1 MSFVDSIPPA
11 GAPGPGAS
19 AAAPH
24 RPAWWWFPW
33 AVALSLLVVIIVN
46 VGMMWAAL
54 STFPGTAGA
63 DGFDLSNHYDH
74 VLDQVAQQAAV
85 GWSVQASVDAEAH
98 PRIVLTDRAGAPLV
112 GARIQARAERPIGP
126 AEATLL
132 TFQATGDGAY
142 RAAQALPTPG
152 QWDLLISAGV
162 DGRTVNTTRRVIV
175 R

>member
-1 MSFVDSIPPA
+1 MSFIDLIPPA

-19 AAAPH
+19 AAGLQH
-24 RPAWWWFPW
+24 STWRWFPW
-33 AVALSLLVVIIVN
+33 AVALSLLVVIVVN

-74 VLDQVAQQAAV
+74 VLDQVAQQAAL
-85 GWSVQASVDAEAH
+85 GWTVQASVDDGAH
-98 PRIVLTDRAGAPLV
+98 PRIVLTDRAGAPLL

-132 TFQATGDGAY
+132 SFQATGDGAY
-142 RAAQALPTPG
+142 RAVQALPTPG

-162 DGRTVNTTRRVIV
+162 EGRTVNTTRRVIV